1 MRVIYLK
8 VSRLLLLSGASPD
21 TIIDSET
28 KESLISRFSARGN
41 LDMVRMLGI
50 EFGGNT
56 NICDLQVCSLNVAVI
71 NLIECDFICI

>member
-1 MRVIYLK
+1 MGWIYLQ

-56 NICDLQVCSLNVAVI
+56 NICDLQVFLT
-71 NLIECDFICI
+71 